1 MSSSDYTTLRR
12 IKHMS
17 KPTSCNDHHSKP
29 NCYYVNGNNQHCK
42 QHNNEHC
49 KQDNEDV
56 YLINNNLHCDHHAPV
71 VLINNTH
78 HQEEPVYL
86 IKNRQHEQVYLINDN
101 TQLEMPGHQNKDKYI
116 TFSTKKY
123 IITPINDGSVTFTI
137 DNNLTHNTGYK
148 VVCTNTVAEY
158 NYFEGEIFDYNKTTG
173 EITIFKIQNVN
184 GDFKNPAT
192 YNITLSSGNQE
203 LIKTKNRVNDLYEYL
218 FKVDLTNP
226 INNKY
231 DLLLIQYYNQIRRLY
246 KYFFNIDIAVINY
259 EDYEDDNE
267 ITEQYLTKKI
277 NYLYFVFF
285 NIKDLDLCLKR
296 FKDFNPNNNGVLLN
310 TIKHKISQL
319 YVYFFNIEPEI

>member
-1 MSSSDYTTLRR
+1 MSLSDYTTLRR
-12 IKHMS
+12 IKHIC
-17 KPTSCNDHHSKP
+17 KPTSCNDHHCKPTSCNDHHCKP
-29 NCYYVNGNNQHCK
+29 NCYGDNEHCK
-42 QHNNEHC
+42 QHNEHCKQHNEHC
-49 KQDNEDV
+49 KQHE
-56 YLINNNLHCDHHAPV
+56 PV
-71 VLINNTH
+71 VIINTH
-78 HQEEPVYL
+78 QPV
-86 IKNRQHEQVYLINDN
+86 EQVYLINDN
-101 TQLEMPGHQNKDKYI
+101 IQPGMSAHQNKDKYI

-148 VVCTNTVAEY
+148 VVCTNTVAED

-203 LIKTKNRVNDLYEYL
+203 LIKTKNRVNELYEYL

-246 KYFFNIDIAVINY
+246 KYFFNIDIAVIKY

-296 FKDFNPNNNGVLLN
+296 FKDFNPNNNGILLN

-319 YVYFFNIEPEI
+319 YLYFFNIEPEI